1 MTEEQFKAV
10 LESVMPGKVF
20 TPIAPAKTPEP
31 YLIYQDV
38 TSLPQNTM
46 CGYANLDHTTYQVD
60 SYAVTRRE
68 AKANMA
74 AVLAAL
80 RAYDPQ
86 PTVENQQSLYEAE
99 TRLNRR
105 MVQVNLWESTG
116 ETA

>member
-38 TSLPQNTM
+38 TSLPQNSM
-46 CGYANLDHTTYQVD
+46 CGYAYLDHTIWQVD
-60 SYAVTRRE
+60 SYAITRKE

-74 AVLAAL
+74 AVLRAL
-80 RAYDPQ
+80 RGVDPQ

-105 MVQVNLWESTG
+105 MVQVNTWESTG
-116 ETA
+116 EVA